1 LPFQENE
8 IEYVEGDGIEED
20 MEDMVDFQDL
30 CSDKY
35 GNDFF
40 LLI

>member
-1 LPFQENE
+1 
-8 IEYVEGDGIEED
+8 

-40 LLI
+40 FWFLYKQT